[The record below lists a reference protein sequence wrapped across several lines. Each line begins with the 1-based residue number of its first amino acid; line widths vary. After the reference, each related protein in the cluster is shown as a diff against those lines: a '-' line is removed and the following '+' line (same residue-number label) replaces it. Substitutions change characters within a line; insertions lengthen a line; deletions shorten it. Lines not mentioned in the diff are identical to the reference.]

1 MFKLSKKV
9 EYGLI
14 AIKHI
19 ASSGIINPC
28 SAKAISHENKIPY
41 DLLSKILQRLKNEKI
56 LTSVKGIK
64 GGYKLSRTPE
74 KITLASVFN
83 AIEGSNYILDCGMHK
98 DPDSCSIFESCI
110 ISDPLQKVQK
120 SIINYFNSTKLSEIV

>member
-19 ASSGIINPC
+19 ANQGEINPI
-28 SAKAISHENKIPY
+28 SAKEISRENKVPY

-64 GGYKLSRTPE
+64 GGYRLSRPPE
-74 KITLASVFN
+74 KISLSAIFN
-83 AIEGSNYILDCGMHK
+83 AIEGTNYILDCGMHEN
-98 DPDSCSIFESCI
+98 PGSCTIYDSCI
-110 ISDPLQKVQK
+110 ISDPMQKVQK
-120 SIINYFNSTKLSEIV
+120 SIINYFNTTKLSEIV

>member
-19 ASSGIINPC
+19 ANQGEINPI
-28 SAKAISHENKIPY
+28 SAKEISRENKIPY
-41 DLLSKILQRLKNEKI
+41 DLLSKILQRLKNEKL

-64 GGYKLSRTPE
+64 GGYRLSKPPD
-74 KITLASVFN
+74 KISLSAVFN
-83 AIEGSNYILDCGMHK
+83 AIEGSNYILDCGMHEN
-98 DPDSCSIFESCI
+98 PESCSIYDSCI
-110 ISDPLQKVQK
+110 ISDPLQKVQR
-120 SIINYFNSTKLSEIV
+120 SIINYFNTTKLSEIV